1 MDDPER
7 ANEYLDCHASLADP
21 LLMAD
26 MAAARDRIAQ
36 ALECGE
42 RMAVFGDYDVD
53 GVTATC
59 LLTDF
64 LRKRGADCQ
73 TYIPGRLGEGY
84 GLNQAA
90 VRLLAGQGVTLIV
103 TVDCGITAVK
113 EAALCRALGVP
124 VGFDTDVNAAALG
137 EAVWGCT
144 QSVKNSIYITVGTG
158 VGVGVIIDGKPY
170 HGMMHPEGGHIFVHR
185 RPDDPMAKGICPYHG
200 NCLEGLASGPAIER
214 RWGRKGVELSDC
226 LAVWELE
233 AYYIGQA
240 ICTYICT
247 LSPERIVVGGG
258 VMHQEQMLPLIRREV
273 RRQMH
278 GYIQG
283 KGMDQLEEYIV
294 PVSLGDNQGV
304 MGGVKL
310 AMDAYT
316 EAGGTL

>member
-1 MDDPER
+1 MLHFGALEAGGTKMVCAVGNAQGQILERISLPTRDPENTMPEILAFFR
-7 ANEYLDCHASLADP
+7 EKQVSAVGVGCFGPVDLDRNSPTYGNITSAPKLQWRNFP
-21 LLMAD
+21 M
-26 MAAARDRIAQ
+26 
-36 ALECGE
+36 
-42 RMAVFGDYDVD
+42 
-53 GVTATC
+53 
-59 LLTDF
+59 
-64 LRKRGADCQ
+64 LRRF
-73 TYIPGRLGEGY
+73 RE
-84 GLNQAA
+84 
-90 VRLLAGQGVTLIV
+90 
-103 TVDCGITAVK
+103 
-113 EAALCRALGVP
+113 ALGVP

-144 QSVKNSIYITVGTG
+144 KSVKNSIYITVGTG
-158 VGVGVIIDGKPY
+158 VGVGVIIGGKPY
-170 HGMMHPEGGHIFVHR
+170 HGMIHPEGGHIFVHR

-214 RWGRKGVELSDC
+214 RWGRKGAELSDC

-233 AYYIGQA
+233 AFYIGQA

-258 VMHQEQMLPLIRREV
+258 VMHQEQMLPMIRQEV

-283 KGMDQLEEYIV
+283 KGMDKLEEYIV

-310 AMDAYT
+310 AMDAYI
-316 EAGGTL
+316 EEGGTL